1 MDVEA
6 PPTGRVAAA
15 KAAADAALFG
25 LALIAA
31 CEAGE
36 AGEDT
41 TYANADSGAAAT
53 RKASRA
59 AVLTNIIVP
68 IACDVS
74 AAKAESHASMIDVT
88 DRPTVRLQ
96 PQNSLRSSLE
106 ALSIEL

>member
-1 MDVEA
+1 MRPFSGASIGSPPSSFDDAKLNTVRRRMDVEA
-6 PPTGRVAAA
+6 PPNGRAAAA

-31 CEAGE
+31 REAGE

-59 AVLTNIIVP
+59 AVLTNIIVA
-68 IACDVS
+68 IACDVE
-74 AAKAESHASMIDVT
+74 AES
-88 DRPTVRLQ
+88 
-96 PQNSLRSSLE
+96 
-106 ALSIEL
+106 